1 MKLLPEGKDL
11 NIPQWNLLSKEDV
24 QKATKGTIIKYKEI
38 IIGVNCPICIRCM
51 DELKKQ
57 QVIDDKTSPKA

>member
-24 QKATKGTIIKYKEI
+24 QKATKGTIIKYEEI